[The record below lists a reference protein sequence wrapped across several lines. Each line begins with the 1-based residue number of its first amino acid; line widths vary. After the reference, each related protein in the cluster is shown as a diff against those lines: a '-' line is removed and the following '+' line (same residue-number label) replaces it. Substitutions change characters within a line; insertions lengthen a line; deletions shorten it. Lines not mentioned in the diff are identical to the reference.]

1 MSVSFTSLRALIAG
15 TIKSL
20 LSSLS
25 VKSLFGTWKMLHNF
39 FWVNELVNAWRDFR
53 KESLEARRKLE
64 ESSPSL
70 GSNTIQNSSI
80 DKGKNWTDLE
90 KKHCKDWTWWLI
102 AENEREIK
110 TIICPWTIMAVVMKQ
125 RNPVMSLRSVIIS
138 PFFFL
143 ILVICVYYLLVYPI
157 LKLITSIYLFK
168 AFAFIDLILYCLFI
182 VSFYWL
188 KPLSSYV
195 LPSAYF
201 GFHFFFFS

>member
-39 FWVNELVNAWRDFR
+39 FWVNELINAWRDFR

-80 DKGKNWTDLE
+80 DKGKKLNRFRKKTLQRLDMMTDCWE
-90 KKHCKDWTWWLI
+90 W
-102 AENEREIK
+102 ERN
-110 TIICPWTIMAVVMKQ
+110 Q
-125 RNPVMSLRSVIIS
+125 NNHMSLNHHGCSNETEESSNVFKVCNYIS
-138 PFFFL
+138 FFL
-143 ILVICVYYLLVYPI
+143 SDIGNLCLLFTCLSYLEAYN
-157 LKLITSIYLFK
+157 
-168 AFAFIDLILYCLFI
+168 IDLSFQSICFYWFNLVLFVHCLF
-182 VSFYWL
+182 L
-188 KPLSSYV
+188 LT
-195 LPSAYF
+195 
-201 GFHFFFFS
+201 